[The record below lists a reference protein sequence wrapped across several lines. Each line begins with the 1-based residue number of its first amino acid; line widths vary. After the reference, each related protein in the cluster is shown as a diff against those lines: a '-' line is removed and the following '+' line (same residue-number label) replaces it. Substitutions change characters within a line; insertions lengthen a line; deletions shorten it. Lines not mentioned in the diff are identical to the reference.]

1 MSEADHSTRV
11 AKLIRLLDSSN
22 EPEAQSAFRKL
33 RAYCADNRYQLTS
46 LPIGPTRP
54 HIELT
59 LARTDDSTHR
69 TIKIFEDQQTETQ
82 KYCAFLERQVEEL
95 TKRLAEA
102 QARPPRRK
110 RKKATAS

>member
-22 EPEAQSAFRKL
+22 EPEAQSAFHKL